1 MRESRIF
8 STGTSASAVTVI
20 MLFVAVLSAIA
31 DERTNENRKSDRDPA
46 PQPAASEKTT
56 SPAAIATA
64 VSRLGAGQFE
74 IREEATKQ
82 LGRAGIAAID
92 PLFLAAEGENLEVT
106 WRAVKAL
113 GRILD
118 TDDESTFDAAE
129 GALERLETSA
139 NRSAARR
146 AVAAL
151 ETQPARRWKRG
162 LARFEALGGWSI
174 LRKGMEPARQQP
186 TEIDMPTYLVIGP
199 DWKGGAAGLMNIK
212 RMDSYLQLRP
222 ADRRIG
228 VYVIDGCNIAPQA
241 IEEMQHALRFMEFA
255 SRGRARL
262 AVSFTYDLRG
272 RASEVSSIEPDAA
285 DLTKANLMTKDV
297 IVKYDGET
305 LIDFDHLTRITR
317 RHEVGDKLPVEVS
330 RNGEQFEIEIELTG
344 WKKPENPPKDK

>member
-8 STGTSASAVTVI
+8 STGTLTGTLTAT
-20 MLFVAVLSAIA
+20 MLFVAVLSAMA
-31 DERTNENRKSDRDPA
+31 DEPTNENGKSGRDPA
-46 PQPAASEKTT
+46 PQSAAPEKTS
-56 SPAAIATA
+56 SPAAIAAA
-64 VSRLGAGQFE
+64 VSRLGDAQFE

-82 LGRAGIAAID
+82 LGRARIEAIE
-92 PLFLAAEGENLEVT
+92 PLFVAAEGENLEVT

-118 TDDESTFDAAE
+118 TDDEATFDAAE

-146 AVAAL
+146 AAAAL
-151 ETQPARRWKRG
+151 ETQPVRRWKRG
-162 LARFEALGGWSI
+162 LARFEAAGGWSI
-174 LRKGMEPARQQP
+174 LRKGIEPARQP
-186 TEIDMPTYLVIGP
+186 PAELDIPTYLVIGP
-199 DWKGGAAGLMNIK
+199 DWNGGAAGLVNVK
-212 RMDSYLQLRP
+212 RMDSYLQSRM

-228 VYVIDGCNIAPQA
+228 VYVIDGCNVAPQA
-241 IEEMQHALRFMEFA
+241 IEEMQNSLRFMEFA

-272 RASEVSSIEPDAA
+272 RASEVSGIEPDAA
-285 DLTKANLMTKDV
+285 DLTKASLMKGDV
-297 IVKYDGET
+297 VVKYDGET

-344 WKKPENPPKDK
+344 WKKPESPPKDK